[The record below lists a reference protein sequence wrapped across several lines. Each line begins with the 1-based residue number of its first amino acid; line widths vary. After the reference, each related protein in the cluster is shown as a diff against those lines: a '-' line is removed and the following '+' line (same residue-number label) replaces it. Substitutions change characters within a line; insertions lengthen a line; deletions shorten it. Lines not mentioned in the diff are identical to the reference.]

1 MAMNHAAISHARP
14 APRARKQRLSKT
26 TNARDTLTGF
36 GHGVELD
43 ILTFGQFSIMDAVEA
58 VLDLTGPADIT
69 ISTWTAAAADL
80 TRTAQHLRD
89 ARMRSL
95 RMVVD
100 RSFLTRQP
108 AYAATCLELF
118 GEAAIRTT
126 RVHAK
131 FVLVHNDDWQITMRT
146 SMNLNE
152 NPRLEYLQIC
162 DDAELCAWYSQIVD
176 EIFTEEPPGL
186 QGARG
191 TPELNAMRTIP
202 GTATVISATPAA
214 AIRVGPK

>member
-1 MAMNHAAISHARP
+1 MNHPAIAHTRP
-14 APRARKQRLSKT
+14 APKARRQRLSKT
-26 TNARDTLTGF
+26 TNARDTLAGF

-58 VLDLTGPADIT
+58 VLDTTGPADVA

-80 TRTAQHLRD
+80 TRTAQHLTD
-89 ARMRSL
+89 ARIRSL

-118 GEAAIRTT
+118 GPEAIRTT

-131 FVLVHNDDWQITMRT
+131 FVLVRNAEWAVTLRT

-152 NPRLEYLQIC
+152 NPRLEYLQVC
-162 DDAELCAWYSQIVD
+162 DDADLCDWYSAVVD
-176 EIFTEEPPGL
+176 EIFATEEAGMGNRRNGPNELSGMVAMPG
-186 QGARG
+186 
-191 TPELNAMRTIP
+191 
-202 GTATVISATPAA
+202 SATP
-214 AIRVGPK
+214 IQINSGPLRVGS